1 MITLTYIRT
10 SRFRCK
16 LHLLSST
23 NSRCRFRYH
32 FWKKWLEFTHWK
44 SSCLHQR
51 VFSAQLIAST
61 QQICRAMGTV
71 VYIMTLTDLRML
83 THLIVPHL
91 QNTGEEHPSG
101 SNYSTNKSS
110 RSSKKPALVRR
121 TRGNNL
127 SPEDNESPQMT
138 NHYWLVW
145 DYACLLAAWLGQA
158 CLQYETKPLRHQQ
171 HHSGALQSTSNF
183 HSVYHPEWDYSHRP
197 R

>member
-1 MITLTYIRT
+1 MVVLHTSNHLMKLFQRLGALALQRNEPSSRWSCCNIVPTAAQQEGYQVCLIAILVVPMITLTYIRT

-32 FWKKWLEFTHWK
+32 FCKKWLEFTHWK

-121 TRGNNL
+121 TRGTTCPMRTT
-127 SPEDNESPQMT
+127 S
-138 NHYWLVW
+138 
-145 DYACLLAAWLGQA
+145 
-158 CLQYETKPLRHQQ
+158 
-171 HHSGALQSTSNF
+171 HH
-183 HSVYHPEWDYSHRP
+183 
-197 R
+197 

>member
-32 FWKKWLEFTHWK
+32 FCKKWLEFTHWK

-110 RSSKKPALVRR
+110 RSLKSPLCGTKAQSLSSQKR
-121 TRGNNL
+121 T
-127 SPEDNESPQMT
+127 SSVT
-138 NHYWLVW
+138 TV
-145 DYACLLAAWLGQA
+145 LLAA
-158 CLQYETKPLRHQQ
+158 LQLSVTQPSLVQR
-171 HHSGALQSTSNF
+171 SGES
-183 HSVYHPEWDYSHRP
+183 SVA
-197 R
+197 